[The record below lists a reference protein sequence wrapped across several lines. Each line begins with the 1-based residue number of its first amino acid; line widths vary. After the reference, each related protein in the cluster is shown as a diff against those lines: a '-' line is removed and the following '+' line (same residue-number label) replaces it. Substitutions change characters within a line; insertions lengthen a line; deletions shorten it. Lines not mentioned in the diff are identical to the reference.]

1 MFIERDI
8 RTAIEA
14 ANRFF
19 PALLLTGARQV
30 GKTTFLRRL
39 AGPER
44 KYVTFDDA
52 ELRTLAKEDPKGFL
66 DRFSPPVLLDEVQY
80 VPGLLSYIKMVI
92 DERRFSDPDNAKG
105 LFWLTG
111 SQQFELMQGVSDS
124 LAGRIGIFDMGGISQ
139 AELAG
144 HANIPF
150 TPCIPLVERKRPGV
164 MELFRRIWQGTYPEV
179 LNATA
184 EERNFFYSSYVST
197 YLERDIRNLKK
208 VQDLDRFYKL
218 ICSCAARTGQMLNA
232 SELARDAGID
242 TTTAQDW
249 LAILQA
255 SHIIHLLPPYASS
268 LTARLVKTPKLYFL
282 DTGLC
287 SYLTHWPTPE
297 TLEAGAM
304 AGHIFETWCISEV
317 IKTYWNAGLKIDKLF
332 YYRDRDQR
340 EIDLVIDTAEGFYPA
355 ECKKTATP
363 KGDDARHFKLLEKLG
378 KPILKGAILCTCETP
393 VPLPNKDVVCIPA
406 CDI

>member
-1 MFIERDI
+1 MFIERHI
-8 RTAIEA
+8 QKAVEA

-30 GKTTFLRRL
+30 GKTTLLRKL
-39 AGPER
+39 AGTDR
-44 KYVTFDDA
+44 KYVTFDDVD
-52 ELRTLAKEDPKGFL
+52 LRLLAKEDPKGFL

-80 VPGLLSYIKMVI
+80 VPSLLSYIKMVI

-105 LFWLTG
+105 MFWLTG
-111 SQQFELMQGVSDS
+111 SQQFELMKGVSDS

-144 HANIPF
+144 RGNLPF
-150 TPCIPLVERKRPGV
+150 TPEVPLAEGKRPGV
-164 MELFRRIWQGTYPEV
+164 MELFRSIWQGPYPV
-179 LNATA
+179 ALNATA
-184 EERNFFYSSYVST
+184 EERNLFCSSYVST
-197 YLERDIRNLKK
+197 YLERHTRNLKN
-208 VQDLDRFYKL
+208 VHDLDRFYKF
-218 ICSCAARTGQMLNA
+218 ICSCAARTGQMVNA
-232 SELARDAGID
+232 SELARDAGVD
-242 TTTAQDW
+242 VTTVQDW
-249 LAILQA
+249 LAILKE
-255 SHIIHLLPPYASS
+255 SHLIHLLPPYASS

-287 SYLTHWPTPE
+287 SYLTRWPTPE

-304 AGHIFETWCISEV
+304 AGAIFETWCISEI
-317 IKTYWNAGLKIDKLF
+317 IKTYWNAGMKIDNLF

-340 EIDLVIDTAEGFYPA
+340 EIDLVIDTAEGFHPV

-363 KGDDARHFKLLEKLG
+363 KSDDASHFKVLGKLG
-378 KPILKGAILCTCETP
+378 KPVLKGAVLCACDTP

-406 CDI
+406 ADI

>member
-8 RTAIEA
+8 RKAIES

-39 AGPER
+39 AEPER

-80 VPGLLSYIKMVI
+80 VPGLMSYIKMVI
-92 DERRFSDPDNAKG
+92 DERRFSDPDNANG

-124 LAGRIGIFDMGGISQ
+124 LAGRIGIFNMGGISQ

-144 HANIPF
+144 RANIPF
-150 TPCIPLVERKRPGV
+150 TPCIPFVERKRPGV

-179 LNATA
+179 LNATS
-184 EERNFFYSSYVST
+184 EERNFYYSSYVST

-208 VQDLDRFYKL
+208 VHDLDRFYKL

-268 LTARLVKTPKLYFL
+268 LTARLVKTPKLYLL

-317 IKTYWNAGLKIDKLF
+317 IKTYWNAGMKIDNLF

-340 EIDLVIDTAEGFYPA
+340 EIDLVIDTAEGFYLA
-355 ECKKTATP
+355 ECKKTSTP
-363 KGDDARHFKLLEKLG
+363 KGDDARHFNLLEKLD
-378 KPILKGAILCTCETP
+378 KPVLKGALLCACDTP
-393 VPLPNKDVVCIPA
+393 VPLPKKDVICIPA

>member
-8 RTAIEA
+8 KKAVEA
-14 ANRFF
+14 ADRFF

-30 GKTTFLRRL
+30 GKTTFLRKL
-39 AGPER
+39 AAPER
-44 KYVTFDDA
+44 KYVTFDDIG
-52 ELRTLAKEDPKGFL
+52 LRTLAKEDPKGFL

-80 VPGLLSYIKMVI
+80 VPSLLSYIKMVI
-92 DERRFSDPDNAKG
+92 DEQRFNNPDKARG
-105 LFWLTG
+105 MFWLTG

-124 LAGRIGIFDMGGISQ
+124 LAGRIGIFDLGGISQ
-139 AELAG
+139 AELARRE
-144 HANIPF
+144 NIPF
-150 TPCIPLVERKRPGV
+150 TPCIPLGEGQRPGV
-164 MELFRRIWQGTYPEV
+164 MELFRKIWQGTYPDV
-179 LNATA
+179 LDASP
-184 EERNFFYSSYVST
+184 EERTLYYSSYVST

-208 VQDLDRFYKL
+208 VHDLDRFYRL

-232 SELARDAGID
+232 SELARDADID

-249 LAILQA
+249 LSILQA
-255 SHIIHLLPPYASS
+255 SHIIHLLHPYASS

-287 SYLTHWPTPE
+287 SFLTHWPTPE

-304 AGHIFETWCISEV
+304 AGHIFETWCISEI
-317 IKTYWNAGLKIDKLF
+317 IKTYWNAGMKLDNLF
-332 YYRDRDQR
+332 YYRDRDQQ
-340 EIDLVIDTAEGFYPA
+340 EIDLIIDTAEGFYPA

-363 KGDDARHFKLLEKLG
+363 KDDDARHFKLLEKLG
-378 KPILKGAILCTCETP
+378 KPVLKGAVLCACDIP
-393 VPLPNKDVVCIPA
+393 VPLPKKNVVCIPA